1 MPSPTASATPAE
13 AGLEGQPIV
22 LGSGWAG
29 AHVSDAPPGTT
40 YAYVHYPQGAI
51 QYDEVVVDDL
61 LVDVQYVCYDRVRP
75 LFSWFESVEDGMSVE
90 KRYTSSP
97 LQFVQQGCQVVF
109 TVDNAVGDTIGIRF
123 KAHCPQCIH

>member
-1 MPSPTASATPAE
+1 MPSPTAGATP
-13 AGLEGQPIV
+13 EGPGVEEQPIV

-61 LVDVQYVCYDRVRP
+61 LLDVQYVCYDRVRP
-75 LFSWFESVEDGMSVE
+75 LFSWFEPVGDATSVE
-90 KRYTSSP
+90 KRYASP
-97 LQFVQQGCQVVF
+97 PMRFVQQGCQIVF
-109 TVDNAVGDTIGIRF
+109 VVDNAVGDTIGIRF
-123 KAHCPQCIH
+123 KAHCPQCVH